1 MKKNAY
7 LQKQKVTID
16 AYRQAEKETTM
27 QYMIDTLLLVL
38 HNPEV
43 MGKDT
48 FGLKRIRRLMAAW
61 SIEIQR
67 YEQVF
72 HRVDEQDYWQVKL
85 DQQLKEILGDEF
97 VPFSKRYEWLREAK

>member
-48 FGLKRIRRLMAAW
+48 FGRKRVRRVMAAW
-61 SIEIQR
+61 GIEIQR